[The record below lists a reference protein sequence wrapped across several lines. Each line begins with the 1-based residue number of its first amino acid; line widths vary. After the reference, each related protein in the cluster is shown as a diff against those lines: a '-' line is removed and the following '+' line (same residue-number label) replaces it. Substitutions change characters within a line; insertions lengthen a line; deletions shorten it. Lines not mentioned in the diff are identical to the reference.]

1 MKKALLISGH
11 LRTFKDCFP
20 SLKKNL
26 LDVVELDIFIHTW
39 DQIES
44 TTKSWHN
51 QHMTN
56 EHVTEDLTCL
66 VRDLYRPKKI
76 KIQPQIDFG
85 KDGTLA
91 DASMSLNGLRNM
103 TYGFQSVYELLK
115 EYEQESK
122 KKYDR
127 LMKIRPDTL
136 LKHKFSEDF
145 FNIQDN
151 FILFFGNESP
161 VPPRPVP
168 RKFYHNFRALDIMS
182 ICSNDS
188 ASEGIYGLH
197 ANFDKYYTKSTFNH
211 SPYLDLVLDKNIN
224 FDISRDYMYNTH
236 WEILRGS

>member
-11 LRTFKDCFP
+11 LRTFKSCFP
-20 SLKKNL
+20 LLKENL
-26 LDVVELDIFIHTW
+26 LDVVELDVFIHTW
-39 DQIES
+39 DQLES

-56 EHVTEDLTCL
+56 KHVTEDLACL
-66 VRDLYRPKKI
+66 IRDLYRPKKM

-91 DASMSLNGLRNM
+91 DANMSLNGLRNM

-115 EYEQESK
+115 EYEQENK

-127 LMKIRPDTL
+127 LMKIRPDIL

-151 FILFFGNESP
+151 SILFFGNKSP
-161 VPPRPVP
+161 VPTRPVP

-188 ASEGIYGLH
+188 ASEGVYGLY
-197 ANFDKYYTKSTFNH
+197 ANFDKYYKKSTFNH